1 MEYYINTN
9 GFDTSPPKIEFI
21 DLNGG
26 MIKQMNVKNK
36 ELASQ
41 IQIESVKKQLGTD
54 VVASIQKQTQVDKT
68 KDKTPV
74 VTQVDKTKDKTK
86 DKTPAATAAPASN
99 TTKAAPASNTTKAAP
114 ATAAPATAA
123 PATAAPATAAPPAPA
138 SNTTKAAPATA
149 SNTTKAAPATAAAPP
164 APNTTKAAPATAAAP
179 PAPNTTKALTAST
192 ASTASTAATASTA
205 LTASNKTKTATAT
218 KAVTSNTPKVPTDK
232 VATDKAAAS
241 SNTTKTVTDK
251 VTTKTGTPQL
261 TEEEKKKKED
271 EKNKKKGTD
280 EVIQK
285 KINGI
290 IGATNNKIDK
300 ALANIKKI
308 TDIKKLDAEIVAI
321 KKAISSF
328 ENEKSITPGDKE
340 KFPELF
346 NNFILQANQKL
357 SQAEN
362 EVNAKKPVQQ
372 VTPPPVAKQNIT
384 PPVVKQEVTPQ
395 VAKQD
400 VTPQVAKQDVTPQ
413 VAKQEVTPP
422 VVKQEVA
429 PPVAKQDVAPQVA
442 KQEVAPPVESSQPLK
457 PEVVQKISEGIKKLE
472 LDADSISIINPTNPK
487 QKFCS
492 EILQFFSIDSNDI
505 PLLHLGSNK
514 TESIYVQGN
523 SDETTKKTNK
533 YIAYLAE
540 KVSIIK
546 NMYSQLPQ
554 ADKDDEAL
562 RKFINILEKSIKRI
576 AKPINPSEPQKYN
589 TEKYNP
595 KIIGN
600 YVRAIIV
607 YVKLLFKQN

>member
-123 PATAAPATAAPPAPA
+123 PATAAPPAPA

-164 APNTTKAAPATAAAP
+164 APNTTKAAPA
-179 PAPNTTKALTAST
+179 T